1 MPAYERAPS
10 THSHVYETGR
20 AYADPPYP
28 YATNVCLS
36 QSIGPPSIMSA
47 YLDMQPSTPITD
59 FPSEVR
65 SIYHKNS
72 GPFLDI
78 SGASPEVTS
87 FSPSRGPEHTK
98 IFIEFTSL
106 YDVRT
111 KTDTSISLSF
121 GAIKRP
127 IVARQYSQKNNIFS
141 YQVSIEVPLFQST
154 SWHSFKVPIS
164 LIIEAGDSNLIS
176 KMFVGQFEYT
186 DQSNSLV
193 TDRNTGQDFQSSY
206 IEVPKK
212 RKIAEKLPEFINSPR
227 KKTSHQ
233 QSQEKNEY
241 NHCQYTHLDPAP
253 SYSYLTASNFYG
265 STLGPPSSS
274 DQEGNFQ
281 VQPSLRSHLYGHT
294 SSASTITA
302 TPKDQSSQCGN
313 WNFQMNLGSN
323 ISQSPD
329 TSPKSA
335 SHHLSTPASLP
346 SALANP
352 PLFRTSTLQQNF
364 PPVDTSCPEQA
375 KQFNTYTMYPNKAIL
390 EIIGELGS
398 MTKNWKNE
406 EIKCRRRIVVF
417 KRSQVGSTITASFHP
432 LGPDERPTDNIC
444 ISCIYWEEK
453 NDYFVT
459 SVDTIFL
466 LQKLV
471 AAQFTVEEKNR
482 IRRNL
487 EGFRPLTV
495 SKGKSESEEF
505 FKVIMA
511 FPVPKPRNIEKDVKV
526 FQWKDLCSA
535 LKKII
540 GKYSASPSSTIAPS
554 TMLLTPISTCGYATE
569 SSSCLSYSNDHNRT
583 SSPQSFAS
591 SATSTSAASLRLM
604 SPQNQEKVVL
614 MPIPPNQFRGNNSPD
629 MRMQFMTDSINQNPW
644 YSSLQR

>member
-1 MPAYERAPS
+1 MSAYEKVPS

-28 YATNVCLS
+28 YAANVYPS

-47 YLDMQPSTPITD
+47 YLDVQTSTPIAN
-59 FPSEVR
+59 FPSEAR
-65 SIYHKNS
+65 SIQQKNS
-72 GPFLDI
+72 GLFLNI

-87 FSPSRGPEHTK
+87 FSPSRGPEYSK

-106 YDVRT
+106 YDIQT
-111 KTDTSISLSF
+111 KIGTGLFLSF
-121 GAIKRP
+121 GAIKRQ
-127 IVARQYSQKNNIFS
+127 IVARQYAQKYNLFS
-141 YQVSIEVPLFQST
+141 YQVSIEAPPFQST

-164 LIIEAGDSNLIS
+164 LIIESRDSNVIS

-186 DQSNSLV
+186 DQANSLV
-193 TDRNTGQDFQSSY
+193 ADRNTDHEFQSSY

-212 RKIAEKLPEFINSPR
+212 RKIEERIPEFISSPR

-233 QSQEKNEY
+233 QLQGKNEY
-241 NHCQYTHLDPAP
+241 NRCQYTHLDPSP
-253 SYSYLTASNFYG
+253 SYSYLTTSNFYG
-265 STLGPPSSS
+265 STLGPSSSS
-274 DQEGNFQ
+274 DQEGSYQ
-281 VQPSLRSHLYGHT
+281 EQPSLRSDPYVQTGSG
-294 SSASTITA
+294 SSISPL
-302 TPKDQSSQCGN
+302 PKDQSSQCGN
-313 WNFQMNLGSN
+313 WDFQMNMGSN

-335 SHHLSTPASLP
+335 SHHLCTPASLP

-352 PLFRTSTLQQNF
+352 PLFRTSTIQQNF
-364 PPVDTSCPEQA
+364 SPIDTSCLEQA
-375 KQFNTYTMYPNKAIL
+375 KQFNTYNMYPNKAIL
-390 EIIGELGS
+390 EIVGELGS
-398 MTKNWKNE
+398 MTQNWKNE

-432 LGPDERPTDNIC
+432 LGPDERPSDNIC

-495 SKGKSESEEF
+495 SKGKFESEEF

-526 FQWKDLCSA
+526 FQWKDLSSA

-540 GKYSASPSSTIAPS
+540 SKYSASPLSTIAPT

-569 SSSCLSYSNDHNRT
+569 NSCLSYSNDPNRM

-591 SATSTSAASLRLM
+591 SATSTSAPSLRLL

-614 MPIPPNQFRGNNSPD
+614 TPIPHNQVRGNNSPE
-629 MRMQFMTDSINQNPW
+629 MRMQFMPDSIAQNPW
-644 YSSLQR
+644 YNCLQR